1 MTTPKKIF
9 HNPSKRL
16 LYKALFAII
25 RELFYIQR
33 KVIMTRKLNE
43 ECGIFGIYD
52 KANHGNIASLVYFG
66 LFAIQHRGQ
75 ESAGIAVNKDREITM
90 VKNLGLVSEV
100 FNDSNLA
107 HLQGE
112 ISIGHVRYA
121 TLGSNTVE
129 NAQPISVKYAKGNL
143 TVAMNGTIL
152 NAQELRDK
160 LEAEGAIFHTTS
172 DCEVISYL
180 IERKRLKSASIE
192 EAVEK
197 VIPML
202 KGAFS
207 MLIMS
212 PRKLI
217 AVRDK
222 YGFRP
227 LCMGSLGDS
236 VLFSS
241 ETCGLDTVG
250 GEFVRDILPGEMVI
264 VTEDKIESN
273 KKFCGHKGGL
283 CIFEHIYFARPDSVI
298 DGQSVNEARVNAGKM
313 LAKLHPVDADL
324 VIGVPDSGLPSAIG
338 YSLQSGIPYGVGL
351 IKNRYI
357 GRTFIQPTQAMR
369 EKSVALKLNTLKSNI
384 QGKRVVMIDDS
395 IVRGTTLANI
405 VKLLKK
411 SGAKEVHVRIASPEF
426 IYPCYF
432 GTDIPSREYLAC
444 NKYTHEELRQKI
456 GADSL
461 GFMDVKTIDKM
472 APNSTTAFCKGC
484 FTGKYPCKVDD

>member
-1 MTTPKKIF
+1 M
-9 HNPSKRL
+9 
-16 LYKALFAII
+16 A
-25 RELFYIQR
+25 
-33 KVIMTRKLNE
+33 RKLNE

-66 LFAIQHRGQ
+66 LFALQHRGQ
-75 ESAGIAVNKDREITM
+75 ESAGIAVNKDKEITLI
-90 VKNLGLVSEV
+90 KNLGLVSEV
-100 FNDSNLA
+100 FNDKNLA
-107 HLQGE
+107 NLQGE
-112 ISIGHVRYA
+112 LAIGHVRYA

-143 TVAMNGTIL
+143 TVSMNGTIL
-152 NAQELRDK
+152 NAQELRNK
-160 LEAEGAIFHTTS
+160 LEEEGAIFHTTS
-172 DCEVISYL
+172 DCEVICYL
-180 IERKRLKSASIE
+180 IARKRLKSKSIE

-227 LCMGSLGDS
+227 LCIGSLGES
-236 VLFSS
+236 VIFSS

-250 GEFVRDILPGEMVI
+250 AEFVRDVEPGEMVI
-264 VTEDKIESN
+264 VTENGMEAN

-313 LAKLHPVDADL
+313 LAKMHPVEADL

-369 EKSVALKLNTLKSNI
+369 EKSVAIKLNTLKSNI
-384 QGKRVVMIDDS
+384 EGKRVVMIDDS

-411 SGAKEVHVRIASPEF
+411 AGAKEVHVRISSPEF

-432 GTDIPSREYLAC
+432 GTDIPSRDQLAC
-444 NKYTHEELRQKI
+444 NKYTHDELRQKI

-461 GFMDVKTIDKM
+461 GFLDKNTIDKI
-472 APNSTTAFCKGC
+472 APDSCTAFCKGC
-484 FTGKYPCKVDD
+484 FTGKYPCKVEE

>member
-1 MTTPKKIF
+1 
-9 HNPSKRL
+9 
-16 LYKALFAII
+16 
-25 RELFYIQR
+25 
-33 KVIMTRKLNE
+33 MTRKLNE

-66 LFAIQHRGQ
+66 LFALQHRGQ

-100 FNDSNLA
+100 FNDNNLS

-112 ISIGHVRYA
+112 IAIGHVRYA

-172 DCEVISYL
+172 DCEVICYL
-180 IERKRLKSASIE
+180 IARKRLKSASIE
-192 EAVEK
+192 DAVEK

-236 VLFSS
+236 ILFSS

-250 GEFVRDILPGEMVI
+250 GDFVRDILPGEMVI
-264 VTEDKIESN
+264 VTEDKIESH

-283 CIFEHIYFARPDSVI
+283 CIFEHVYFARPDSVI

-313 LAKLHPVDADL
+313 LAQLHPVDADL

-384 QGKRVVMIDDS
+384 EGKRVVMIDDS

-411 SGAKEVHVRIASPEF
+411 AGAKEVHVRIASPEF

-484 FTGKYPCKVDD
+484 FTGKYPCKVDN

>member
-1 MTTPKKIF
+1 
-9 HNPSKRL
+9 
-16 LYKALFAII
+16 
-25 RELFYIQR
+25 
-33 KVIMTRKLNE
+33 MTRKLNE
-43 ECGIFGIYD
+43 ECGVFGIYN
-52 KANHGNIASLVYFG
+52 KANHENIANLVYFG
-66 LFAIQHRGQ
+66 LFALQHRGQ
-75 ESAGIAVNKDREITM
+75 ESAGIAVNKDKEITL

-100 FNDSNLA
+100 FNDKNLA
-107 HLQGE
+107 HLQGD
-112 ISIGHVRYA
+112 IAIGHVRYA

-143 TVAMNGTIL
+143 TVSMNGTIL
-152 NAQELRDK
+152 NAQELRTK
-160 LEAEGAIFHTTS
+160 LEEEGAIFHTTS

-180 IERKRLKSASIE
+180 IARKRLKSKSIE

-227 LCMGSLGDS
+227 LCIGRLGES
-236 VLFSS
+236 VIFSS

-250 GEFVRDILPGEMVI
+250 AEFERDLLPGEMVI
-264 VTEDKIESN
+264 LTEDGMVSN

-313 LAKLHPVDADL
+313 LAKMHPVDADL

-384 QGKRVVMIDDS
+384 EGKRVVMIDDS

-411 SGAKEVHVRIASPEF
+411 AGAKEVHVRISSPEF

-432 GTDIPSREYLAC
+432 GTDIPSREHLAC
-444 NKYTHEELRQKI
+444 NKYTHEELREKI

-461 GFMDVKTIDKM
+461 GFLDKNTIDKI
-472 APNSTTAFCKGC
+472 APDSTTAFCKGC
-484 FTGKYPCKVDD
+484 FTGKYPCKV

>member
-1 MTTPKKIF
+1 
-9 HNPSKRL
+9 
-16 LYKALFAII
+16 
-25 RELFYIQR
+25 
-33 KVIMTRKLNE
+33 MTRKLNE
-43 ECGIFGIYD
+43 ECGVFGIYN
-52 KANHGNIASLVYFG
+52 KANHENIANLVYFG
-66 LFAIQHRGQ
+66 LFALQHRGQ
-75 ESAGIAVNKDREITM
+75 ESAGIAVNKDKEITL

-100 FNDSNLA
+100 FNDKNLA
-107 HLQGE
+107 HLQGD
-112 ISIGHVRYA
+112 IAIGHVRYA

-143 TVAMNGTIL
+143 TVSMNGTIL
-152 NAQELRDK
+152 NAQELRTK
-160 LEAEGAIFHTTS
+160 LEEEGAIFHTTS

-180 IERKRLKSASIE
+180 IARKRLKSKSIE

-227 LCMGSLGDS
+227 LCIGRLGES
-236 VLFSS
+236 VIFSS

-250 GEFVRDILPGEMVI
+250 AEFERDLLPGEMVI
-264 VTEDKIESN
+264 LTEDGMVSN

-313 LAKLHPVDADL
+313 LAKMHPVDADL

-384 QGKRVVMIDDS
+384 EGKRVVMIDDS

-411 SGAKEVHVRIASPEF
+411 AGAKEVHVRISSPEF

-432 GTDIPSREYLAC
+432 GTDIPSREHLAC
-444 NKYTHEELRQKI
+444 NKYTHEELCEKI

-461 GFMDVKTIDKM
+461 GFLDKNTIDKI
-472 APNSTTAFCKGC
+472 APDSTTAFCKGC
-484 FTGKYPCKVDD
+484 FTGKYPCKV

>member
-1 MTTPKKIF
+1 M
-9 HNPSKRL
+9 
-16 LYKALFAII
+16 A
-25 RELFYIQR
+25 
-33 KVIMTRKLNE
+33 RKLNE

-66 LFAIQHRGQ
+66 LFALQHRGQ
-75 ESAGIAVNKDREITM
+75 ESAGIAVNKDKEITLI
-90 VKNLGLVSEV
+90 KNLGLVSEV
-100 FNDSNLA
+100 FNDKNLA
-107 HLQGE
+107 NLQGE
-112 ISIGHVRYA
+112 LAIGHVRYA

-143 TVAMNGTIL
+143 TVSMNGTIL
-152 NAQELRDK
+152 NAQELRNK
-160 LEAEGAIFHTTS
+160 LEEEGAIFHTTS
-172 DCEVISYL
+172 DCEVICYL
-180 IERKRLKSASIE
+180 IARKRLKSKSIE

-227 LCMGSLGDS
+227 LCIGSLGES
-236 VLFSS
+236 VIFSS

-250 GEFVRDILPGEMVI
+250 AEFVRDVEPGEMVI
-264 VTEDKIESN
+264 VTENGMESN

-313 LAKLHPVDADL
+313 LAKMHPVEADL

-369 EKSVALKLNTLKSNI
+369 EKSVAIKLNTLKSNI
-384 QGKRVVMIDDS
+384 EGKRVVMIDDS

-411 SGAKEVHVRIASPEF
+411 AGAKEVHVRISSPEF

-432 GTDIPSREYLAC
+432 GTDIPSRDQLAC
-444 NKYTHEELRQKI
+444 NKYTHDELRQKI

-461 GFMDVKTIDKM
+461 GFLDKNTIDKI
-472 APNSTTAFCKGC
+472 APDSCTAFCKGC
-484 FTGKYPCKVDD
+484 FTGKYPCKVEE

>member
-1 MTTPKKIF
+1 M
-9 HNPSKRL
+9 
-16 LYKALFAII
+16 A
-25 RELFYIQR
+25 
-33 KVIMTRKLNE
+33 RKLNE

-52 KANHGNIASLVYFG
+52 KGNHGNIASLVYFG
-66 LFAIQHRGQ
+66 LFALQHRGQ
-75 ESAGIAVNKDREITM
+75 ESAGIAVNKDKEITL

-100 FNDSNLA
+100 FNDKNLA

-112 ISIGHVRYA
+112 LAVGHVRYA

-143 TVAMNGTIL
+143 TVSMNGTIL
-152 NAQELRDK
+152 NAQELRTK
-160 LEAEGAIFHTTS
+160 LEEEGAIFHTTS

-180 IERKRLKSASIE
+180 IARKRLKSKSIE

-227 LCMGSLGDS
+227 LCIGSLGES
-236 VLFSS
+236 VIFSS

-250 GEFVRDILPGEMVI
+250 AEFVRDVEPGEMVI
-264 VTEDKIESN
+264 VTENGMESN

-298 DGQSVNEARVNAGKM
+298 DGQSVNEARVNAGRM
-313 LAKLHPVDADL
+313 LAKMHPVDADL

-338 YSLQSGIPYGVGL
+338 FSLESGIPYGVGL

-369 EKSVALKLNTLKSNI
+369 EKSVAIKLNTLKSNI
-384 QGKRVVMIDDS
+384 EGKRVVMIDDS

-411 SGAKEVHVRIASPEF
+411 AGAKEVHVRISSPEF

-432 GTDIPSREYLAC
+432 GTDIPSRDQLAC
-444 NKYTHEELRQKI
+444 NKYTHEELREKI

-461 GFMDVKTIDKM
+461 GFLDKNTIDKI
-472 APNSTTAFCKGC
+472 APDSATAFCKGC
-484 FTGKYPCKVDD
+484 FTGKYPCKVEE